1 MPKFHVDWH
10 FPKVVPNAR
19 WRYAFAL
26 ASFLISFFLRD
37 VLNPWLSSDRDFV
50 LFFPAILLT
59 TYFAGLGPAILTTV
73 LSGGALWYFFLPP
86 VQSFRLELDSAVGLS
101 TFVLA
106 SVVGITLV
114 HRLHITI
121 SRGDADLLA
130 MTRLNQLNNKL
141 IDEGTDI
148 NKSLN
153 EVIETAIAISGADKG
168 NVQLFDSHLG
178 ALTIAA
184 QRGFDDPF
192 LKFFEYV
199 RDDAS
204 ACAAAIRSVERVIVE
219 DVRTSDIFAGHPSQN
234 VLLDAG
240 VRAVI
245 STPLTSSAGNLLGIV
260 SIHFSRFHRPSEREL
275 RLMDLL
281 VRQTADY
288 LERRRAKQVEE
299 MLIREV
305 QHRSGN
311 LLAVIQ
317 AIAHRSFSN
326 DYSMAQAREIFDKRL
341 QALARASRQLTKS
354 NWSGVSIKEIV
365 RVELEPFATQTTFD
379 GMNVVLEP
387 QCAQNLSLALHEL
400 VTNAA
405 KYGALSNKNGKVDVF
420 WTITSERKNNSLKL
434 KWQERGGPIVVAPTR
449 YGFGTL
455 LIKSTFPDV
464 TLNYAIDGL
473 NCEIGVLLG
482 PLSRLKSE
490 FSTLSVA
497 GSRANR
503 PDAQGIPSPATSRTG
518 SRSHRS

>member
-1 MPKFHVDWH
+1 M
-10 FPKVVPNAR
+10 
-19 WRYAFAL
+19 
-26 ASFLISFFLRD
+26 
-37 VLNPWLSSDRDFV
+37 
-50 LFFPAILLT
+50 
-59 TYFAGLGPAILTTV
+59 
-73 LSGGALWYFFLPP
+73 LSGGALWYLFLPP
-86 VQSFRLELDSAVGLS
+86 VQSFSLELDGTVGLA

-141 IDEGTDI
+141 IDEGNDI

-153 EVIETAIAISGADKG
+153 EVIETAIAISGRQG
-168 NVQLFDSHLG
+168 NVQLFELTPRS
-178 ALTIAA
+178 LTIAA

-204 ACAAAIRSVERVIVE
+204 ACAAAMRSVERVIVE
-219 DVRTSDIFAGHPSQN
+219 DVRTSEIFAGHPSQN

-245 STPLTSSAGNLLGIV
+245 FTPLTSSAGNLLGIV
-260 SIHFSRFHRPSEREL
+260 SIHFSRSHRPSEREL

-311 LLAVIQ
+311 LLAVMQ

-420 WTITSERKNNSLKL
+420 WTITSERKNNRLKL
-434 KWQERGGPIVVAPTR
+434 KWQERGGPIVVEPTR
-449 YGFGTL
+449 YGFGTS
-455 LIKSTFPDV
+455 LIKSTFADV
-464 TLNYAIDGL
+464 TLNYAIEGL
-473 NCEIGVLLG
+473 ICEIDVLLG